1 MENWKDYYQILGVD
15 HDADS
20 EEITEAHRYKAHL
33 HRSMVS
39 DKFKKRAN
47 REQVDLNEAYETLK
61 DPEKRRSY
69 HAKWLERARRGA
81 TAEVLKPEPVVTP
94 PAIQFVGVPAGEV
107 QRASVILQNDG
118 GPYEKI
124 GYAPDKERD
133 PDSWVCVSG
142 YESVG
147 EFDELPLQ
155 FEIEATGEE
164 WGKHYKGY
172 ITIYLDDQE
181 TRVQVSLETMA
192 RPATVHPSSG
202 TATRPKMGTATKPS
216 ASRTGPARSRT
227 SRVKGT
233 LLGVVAGILI
243 GGALVYALIFHTGNF
258 GPTLGRILVGIGV
271 TGLVGGGLTFVFQN
285 EDGWWIVAGIAAGIV
300 VGVFAAMSISDYNAS
315 LVALSLFTLC
325 SGAGGGILG
334 NKFAASGTLS
344 RTATRKAG
352 KRATRKRRVWNKK
365 VMLPVGV
372 ILLIVVGVTGN
383 RMLYPPLEISGGRR
397 SLAVS
402 NIGGQVRTIAF
413 EQRRH
418 IYILL
423 PQGTATMVSS
433 AGDVR
438 SEDPAWSPAGSKL
451 AYAEDGSIYIY
462 YLFQGY
468 SERVPTP
475 AELNCRFPAW
485 SPDGKKLAF
494 VSNPTGIYVLDLVN
508 GSLERLTDDDAY
520 REAPAWSPDGTRIAF
535 ITLHEGNKEICVMD
549 KDGSNQQRLT
559 HNRVR
564 DESPCWSPDGTKI
577 VFARWRRSLGSVKC
591 HNADIW
597 VMNADGSNQQ
607 RLTNDAQTKR
617 LIDEQYRNERSY
629 PNEVDP
635 VWSAS
640 GQGIYFLEWSMGPDR
655 IFVMNADGSNLRL
668 VYQIQ

>member
-20 EEITEAHRYKAHL
+20 AEIKDAYHFKSGL
-33 HRSMVS
+33 HPDKVLE
-39 DKFKKRAN
+39 KFKKRAN
-47 REQVDLNEAYETLK
+47 KEQADVNEAYATLY

-69 HAKWLERARRGA
+69 HAKWLQRARRGA
-81 TAEVLKPEPVVTP
+81 TAQVLKPQPVVTP
-94 PAIQFVGVPAGEV
+94 PAIQLVGVPAGEV

-118 GPYEKI
+118 GPYEDI
-124 GYAPDKERD
+124 GCTPYKENS
-133 PDSWVCVSG
+133 PDSWLCVSEF
-142 YESVG
+142 ESVG
-147 EFDELPLQ
+147 DSDELPLQ

-172 ITIYLDDQE
+172 ITIRLDDQE
-181 TRVQVSLETMA
+181 TRVQVSLETMT
-192 RPATVHPSSG
+192 RPATAHPSSG

-285 EDGWWIVAGIAAGIV
+285 EDGWWIVAGIVAGIV
-300 VGVFAAMSISDYNAS
+300 TGVFAAKSISDYNAS

-325 SGAGGGILG
+325 SGIGGGVVG

-352 KRATRKRRVWNKK
+352 KRATRKRRVWNK
-365 VMLPVGV
+365 VMIPVGL

-402 NIGGQVRTIAF
+402 SIGGQVRTIAF

-494 VSNPTGIYVLDLVN
+494 VGDWKTIYVLDLATGN
-508 GSLERLTDDDAY
+508 LERLTNDDAFL
-520 REAPAWSPDGTRIAF
+520 ESPAWSPNGTKIAF
-535 ITLHEGNKEICVMD
+535 VKEQGGNKEIYVMD
-549 KDGSNQQRLT
+549 KDGGNQQRLT
-559 HNRVR
+559 RNGVP
-564 DESPCWSPDGTKI
+564 DESPCWSPDGAKL
-577 VFARWRRSLGSVKC
+577 VFTRSGRSVGSAVSR
-591 HNADIW
+591 NVDIW